1 MSFTPKLLTALSAL
15 FILTTAGAITVAAQT
30 QTVAGSYPTST
41 ILRPDSTTEP
51 KKSEA
56 TKPSITTSENSAM
69 DKITEVA
76 RDTKKS
82 DVVAV
87 DSAPTVRAKAG
98 ISPGAAI
105 PPGSQPAPTDKWQF
119 QFSPYFWLASL
130 HGTTGTGNRTAQ
142 VDESFSDIFHSL
154 KFAFMGVFEA
164 RKDKL
169 VVLTDL
175 EYISIGDDRATPGPL
190 FSAVDT
196 KIKTFI
202 FDPEVGYRVF
212 QDPEKGQF
220 IDVLGGVR
228 IWHIST
234 DLTFSPGILPGQEVQ
249 ASRTWVDGIVGLRGK
264 AALSKKVFVTGKFD
278 LGGGGSKFTW
288 QLFAGGGYNVNPKV
302 ALIFGYRVLD
312 VNYTKNNFV
321 YDMNQRGPI
330 MGLGFKF

>member
-1 MSFTPKLLTALSAL
+1 MPFIPKLRIALSTVL
-15 FILTTAGAITVAAQT
+15 ILTTAGALSVVAQT
-30 QTVAGSYPTST
+30 QTVAGRYPTST
-41 ILRPDSTTEP
+41 ILRPASKKEP
-51 KKSEA
+51 KKAEA
-56 TKPSITTSENSAM
+56 TKLSTATSEKTAPNSTAETSP
-69 DKITEVA
+69 DNSNANSVA
-76 RDTKKS
+76 IATAS
-82 DVVAV
+82 
-87 DSAPTVRAKAG
+87 AKAG
-98 ISPGAAI
+98 TSSNTTI
-105 PPGSQPAPTDKWQF
+105 PQGTQPAPSDKWQF

-154 KFAFMGVFEA
+154 KFAFMGVLEA

-169 VVLTDL
+169 MVLTDL
-175 EYISIGDDRATPGPL
+175 EYVSIGDDRATPGPL

-212 QDPEKGQF
+212 QDPEKGQSV
-220 IDVLGGVR
+220 DVLGGVR
-228 IWHIST
+228 VWHIST
-234 DLTFSPGILPGQEVQ
+234 DLTFSPGILPGTQVQ

-264 AALSKKVFVTGKFD
+264 AALSKKMFVTGKFD

-288 QLFAGGGYNVNPKV
+288 QLFGGAGYNVNPKI

-312 VNYTKNNFV
+312 VDYNKNNFV

-330 MGLGFKF
+330 MGLSFKF